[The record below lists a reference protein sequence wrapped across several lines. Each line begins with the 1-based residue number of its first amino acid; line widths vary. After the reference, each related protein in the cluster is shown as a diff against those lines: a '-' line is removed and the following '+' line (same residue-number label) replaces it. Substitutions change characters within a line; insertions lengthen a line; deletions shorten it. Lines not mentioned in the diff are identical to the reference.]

1 MKKLVLSVLVLMA
14 LLMIGCTPTVN
25 GTTETNTWDFP
36 IAEEDMYGVSTQNGN
51 IIKCRTI
58 SESCT
63 FAGFQVNTYSDN
75 RVKLFAY
82 YGGSDKRNGVEITSQ
97 DDIDT
102 LNTILTYFTAP
113 YSFSQDTDGRYDVV
127 VDYLSKVNKIYK
139 KYNGGNQPYI
149 N

>member
-25 GTTETNTWDFP
+25 GTTETSSWDFP
-36 IAEEDMYGVSTQNGN
+36 IAEEDMYDVSTQSGN
-51 IIKCRTI
+51 IIKCRA
-58 SESCT
+58 SGYT
-63 FAGFQVNTYSDN
+63 FAGFVVNTYSDN
-75 RVKLFAY
+75 TVKLFAY
-82 YGGSDKRNGVEITSQ
+82 YGGTDRRNGVEITSQ

-113 YSFSQDTDGRYDVV
+113 YSFSQDTDGRRDVV
-127 VDYLSKVNKIYK
+127 VDYLSKLNKIYK
-139 KYNGGNQPYI
+139 KYNNGNQPAL

>member
-25 GTTETNTWDFP
+25 GTTETDAWDFP
-36 IAEEDMYGVSTQNGN
+36 IAEEDMYDVSTQSGN
-51 IIKCRTI
+51 IIKCRA
-58 SESCT
+58 SSGNYT
-63 FAGFQVNTYSDN
+63 FAGFVVNTYSN
-75 RVKLFAY
+75 NSVKLFAY

-127 VDYLSKVNKIYK
+127 VDYLSKLNKIYK
-139 KYNGGNQPYI
+139 KYNNGNQPAL